1 MQDIYLYTDFYRFTA
16 ESFAKELDKTK
27 GEAVTVRLYSN
38 GGSPTAGYTM
48 LAKMSEHGSVTLKVD
63 GYADSMAAFMVCYAK
78 GVECLDIT
86 TFTFHRAAY
95 PSYMDV
101 DQEALAELDRINAFL
116 RKGLESKVDPEA
128 FERIT
133 GSSIDQMFSMDG
145 RIDVT
150 VNAEQA
156 KELGLVDE
164 VKAITN
170 EMIGAINQKR
180 EIAASTTYK
189 KLNPIAQKP
198 EQKQVNNT
206 NSNNMTIEK
215 LRSEHPEVFQ
225 EAVALGANQ
234 EKDRAGAWLA
244 FVDVDAEA
252 VAEGIKGN
260 ENISQTAM
268 ATFSR
273 KALSAE
279 NLKKLGEDSE
289 KEIETPE
296 QEIEATA
303 AEKKEKEIEAH
314 TNKVLADLG
323 IKKEA

>member
-1 MQDIYLYTDFYRFTA
+1 MQDIYLYTEFNRSTA
-16 ESFAKELDKTK
+16 EMFSKELDKTK
-27 GEAVTVRLYSN
+27 GEAVNVRLYSY
-38 GGSPTAGYTM
+38 GGVPTAGYVI
-48 LAKMSEHGSVTLKVD
+48 LAKMAEHGSVSLKVD
-63 GYADSMAAFMVCYAK
+63 GDADSMAAFSLCYAK
-78 GVECLDIT
+78 GVECLEIS
-86 TFTFHRAAY
+86 TFTFHRAAARF
-95 PSYMDV
+95 PSDNETMI
-101 DQEALAELDRINAFL
+101 AELDRINAFL
-116 RKGLESKVDPEA
+116 RKGLEAKVDSEA
-128 FERIT
+128 FKRVT
-133 GSSIDQMFSMDG
+133 GVSIDELFSMDG

-156 KELGLVDE
+156 KELGLVDKI
-164 VKAITN
+164 KAITPD
-170 EMIGAINQKR
+170 MIGAINSR
-180 EIAASTTYK
+180 LEIAASTTYK